1 MLRTKPESVAPAVA
15 RWQTS
20 RTERASRS
28 VQPFLYGSPVYP
40 HTDTQTTERAT
51 RVAVV
56 RLYAMLAC
64 MRCGLII
71 IGRIYLCRECCSRC
85 RFQPYDCMRHHP
97 VRGVDSV
104 HLQILLMG
112 TCRQCMWFI
121 VGRWSQSQKGD
132 WARPI
137 CAS

>member
-1 MLRTKPESVAPAVA
+1 VLRTKPESVAPAVD

-20 RTERASRS
+20 RTETASRS
-28 VQPFLYGSPVYP
+28 VHPFLHGSPVYP

-85 RFQPYDCMRHHP
+85 RFQPYDCAIIRFAEYCRFSPPSDFVNGHVSSMY
-97 VRGVDSV
+97 VV
-104 HLQILLMG
+104 H
-112 TCRQCMWFI
+112 
-121 VGRWSQSQKGD
+121 GRSLVTVTE
-132 WARPI
+132 R
-137 CAS
+137 